1 MPISLSNV
9 AVQAF
14 RDQFTNVYQ
23 AAAVLGNTSQS
34 VMSVVGEAYK
44 WPIQG
49 AGLMVERGAF
59 QSLLPVSDID
69 YEQVTTTF
77 DNYVLNLPVDI
88 FQQAELNINAMQS
101 LGSVHAK
108 AAGRRE
114 DQYIIDALEDTTTT
128 PIAAGGANMT
138 VEKIVEA
145 ATQMDEANV
154 DADDRFLIMTPS
166 QLKSLMSEETATST
180 LYVNN
185 HVLMNGQIDTFMG
198 FRVIT
203 IGNRVEGGLP
213 KAGDDRTCFAWQKD
227 AVGRAYS
234 LNPHTEVDWSPAHQS
249 WLTISRMRAGA
260 SALLSDG
267 IVPILCDET
276 A

>member
-9 AVQAF
+9 AVEAF

-69 YEQVTTTF
+69 YNQVTTTF

-114 DQYIIDALEDTTTT
+114 DQFIIDALNTTTT
-128 PIAAGGANMT
+128 SPIAADGKNMT
-138 VEKIVEA
+138 VEKIVAA

-203 IGNRVEGGLP
+203 IGNRDTGGLP
-213 KAGDDRTCFAWQKD
+213 KDGDNRTCFAWQKD

-249 WLTISRMRAGA
+249 WLTISRMRCGA